1 MSYLMPIVAVVIWT
15 IMGFL
20 IGNQHGIAEG
30 RSMGAKEALRINPV
44 SNELEL
50 TCATLWVGEQNKKA
64 WEKSK

>member
-20 IGNQHGIAEG
+20 IGNQYGIAEG
-30 RSMGAKEALRINPV
+30 RSMGAKEALKTNPV
-44 SNELEL
+44 SDELEAA
-50 TCATLWVGEQNKKA
+50 CAALWVGEQNKKA